1 MRSLVVD
8 AGQVTATIRTRSRV
22 PKPQPC
28 KKSNAECK
36 LPERLTCHEQADAVF
51 VNPHSKLVHRD
62 AGHVRVT
69 PSWQS
74 HDQPRPAAWTVS
86 MQPEAACEH
95 IKYLSQP

>member
-1 MRSLVVD
+1 
-8 AGQVTATIRTRSRV
+8 
-22 PKPQPC
+22 
-28 KKSNAECK
+28 
-36 LPERLTCHEQADAVF
+36 
-51 VNPHSKLVHRD
+51 VHRD